1 MRLIFATHNRN
12 KAIEIQKILVNNIQV
27 HTLED
32 IGFQEEIPEDQ
43 STIEGNSAFKAQFI
57 YENFKENCFADDT
70 GLEIEALNGRPGV
83 HSARYAGDLKDAEA
97 NINRVLQE
105 LNGTS
110 NRNAR
115 FKTVIS
121 LIIDGQIHQFEG
133 IVNGRI
139 IEEKKGSKG
148 FGYDPIF
155 IPENESKTFAEM
167 ELNEKN
173 KFSHRTRAIEKMIN
187 FLNQKI
193 IN

>member
-27 HTLED
+27 YTLED

-83 HSARYAGDLKDAEA
+83 HSARYGGDLKDAEA
-97 NINRVLQE
+97 NMNRVLQE

-133 IVNGRI
+133 LVNGRI

-173 KFSHRTRAIEKMIN
+173 KFSHRARAIEKMIS

>member
-27 HTLED
+27 YTLED

-83 HSARYAGDLKDAEA
+83 HSARYVGDLKDAEA
-97 NINRVLQE
+97 NMNRVLQE

-133 IVNGRI
+133 LVNGRI

-173 KFSHRTRAIEKMIN
+173 KFSHRARAIEKMIS

>member
-97 NINRVLQE
+97 NMNRVLHE
-105 LNGTS
+105 LHGTS

-121 LIIDGQIHQFEG
+121 LLFDGQIHQFEG
-133 IVNGRI
+133 LVNGRI

>member
-27 HTLED
+27 YTLED

-97 NINRVLQE
+97 NMNRVLQE

-133 IVNGRI
+133 LVNGRI

-173 KFSHRTRAIEKMIN
+173 KFSHRARAIEKMIS